1 MEALAII
8 ILRLIV
14 AAIFAGGAIWLAIEG
29 KDGWG
34 WCIFASIV
42 LGSVTIQSPGT

>member
-1 MEALAII
+1 MEALVII
-8 ILRLIV
+8 ILRLVV

-34 WCIFASIV
+34 WCIFASII
-42 LGSVTIQSPGT
+42 LGTVNVQNS